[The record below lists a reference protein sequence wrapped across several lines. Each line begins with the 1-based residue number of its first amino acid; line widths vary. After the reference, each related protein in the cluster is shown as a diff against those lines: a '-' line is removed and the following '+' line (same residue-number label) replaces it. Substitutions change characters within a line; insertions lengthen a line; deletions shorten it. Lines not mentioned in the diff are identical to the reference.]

1 MAFFRNFFLGLQSY
15 LQAVG
20 FMLRHGLFFYAIV
33 PFLLLIAVG
42 FFSRKLE
49 AHVFHSEIT
58 DLNDVYWYI
67 LTLLF
72 ELLISV
78 FLTKNA
84 GYIVFVLL
92 SPLMTYLSSKTEHIM
107 TGKQYP
113 FEWEQFWKDMLR
125 ALRILVR
132 NLIWQYLILTPLILI
147 SLIFWG
153 ELDDSP
159 IYPLVLLVIGYY
171 CGFSLLDY
179 INERRQL
186 SVEDSIR
193 FVRRHRGLAL
203 SIGSV
208 FIVLLQIKLDFNV
221 LFFDFSQ
228 HDTGMLGAVWLFVKE
243 VFALGFISLVPI
255 LSIIA
260 ATIAMHQVN
269 TTDKST

>member
-1 MAFFRNFFLGLQSY
+1 MACFRNFFLGLQAY
-15 LQAVG
+15 FQALG
-20 FMLRHGLFFYAIV
+20 FMLRHGFFFYAIV
-33 PFLLLIAVG
+33 PFFLLIAVG
-42 FFSRKLE
+42 YFSRQLE
-49 AHVFHSEIT
+49 AHVFHSEISN
-58 DLNDVYWYI
+58 LNDVYWYI

-125 ALRILVR
+125 AVRILVR
-132 NLIWQYLILTPLILI
+132 NLVWQYVILTPLILI

-153 ELDDSP
+153 ELNESP
-159 IYPLVLLVIGYY
+159 IYPIVLLVIGYY

-203 SIGSV
+203 SIGVV

-228 HDTGMLGAVWLFVKE
+228 HDTGFFGAAWLFVKE
-243 VFALGFISLVPI
+243 VFALGFLSLVPI

-260 ATIAMHQVN
+260 ATLAMHQVN
-269 TTDKST
+269 TTDTPS